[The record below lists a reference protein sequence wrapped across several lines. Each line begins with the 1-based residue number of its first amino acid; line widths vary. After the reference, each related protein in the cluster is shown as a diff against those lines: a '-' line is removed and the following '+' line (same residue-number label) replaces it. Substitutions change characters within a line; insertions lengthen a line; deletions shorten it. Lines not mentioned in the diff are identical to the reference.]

1 MIAGSMPMHARMKF
15 ATYFSVFSNWL
26 AKWTGSHW
34 AFSIAAVV
42 VLISLLMLG
51 INRTNITISVVS
63 LLMFFILQNTQNRDS
78 AALHLKLDE
87 IITHLHG
94 PRDKVGVSNPRL
106 MMRSRNSSK
115 PHPLSRCGRANSLRR
130 RLSKDCGR

>member
-1 MIAGSMPMHARMKF
+1 MKDARGDRIRLNDDGLLAEAARVKF

-42 VLISLLMLG
+42 VAASLLVLGIDRTNIAISVITLLMLF
-51 INRTNITISVVS
+51 V
-63 LLMFFILQNTQNRDS
+63 LQNTQNRDS

-87 IITHLHG
+87 VITHLKG
-94 PRDKVGVSNPRL
+94 ARDEVAGIE
-106 MMRSRNSSK
+106 SK
-115 PHPLSRCGRANSLRR
+115 TDDEIDELRTRAGR
-130 RLSKDCGR
+130 

>member
-1 MIAGSMPMHARMKF
+1 MKDSPDDRIRLNDHGLLAEAARVKF

-42 VLISLLMLG
+42 VAASLLVLGIDRTNIAISVVTLLMLF
-51 INRTNITISVVS
+51 V
-63 LLMFFILQNTQNRDS
+63 LQNTQNRDS

-87 IITHLHG
+87 VITHLKG
-94 PRDKVGVSNPRL
+94 ARDEVAGIE
-106 MMRSRNSSK
+106 SK
-115 PHPLSRCGRANSLRR
+115 TDDEIDELRTKAAR
-130 RLSKDCGR
+130 

>member
-63 LLMFFILQNTQNRDS
+63 LLMLFILQNTQNRDS

-94 PRDKVGVSNPRL
+94 PRDKVAGIE
-106 MMRSRNSSK
+106 SK
-115 PHPLSRCGRANSLRR
+115 TDDEIEELKQAAPLE
-130 RLSKDCGR
+130 

>member
-1 MIAGSMPMHARMKF
+1 MKDARGDRIRLNDDALLAEAARVKF

-42 VLISLLMLG
+42 VAASLLVLGIDRTNIAISVITLLMLF
-51 INRTNITISVVS
+51 V
-63 LLMFFILQNTQNRDS
+63 LQNTQNRDS

-87 IITHLHG
+87 VITHLKG
-94 PRDKVGVSNPRL
+94 ARDEVAGIE
-106 MMRSRNSSK
+106 SK
-115 PHPLSRCGRANSLRR
+115 TDDEIDELRTRAGR
-130 RLSKDCGR
+130 